1 MNMLTALG
9 ISIGVLIAIWAYVA
23 IGVTAL
29 GLNVW
34 AGIIAW
40 GAFYAAGGGMT
51 GLQKTIASTLSGNV
65 YAFLALLIAGMLGGS
80 VAVTALLVGVIA
92 FLMCVQASVSLL
104 SFIPGAFLGAATW
117 VGAGGDAALSRASIM
132 IPVSLV
138 LGALL
143 GYLSEMIAKK
153 IAKPGPAI

>member
-23 IGVTAL
+23 LGMTAL

-34 AGIIAW
+34 AGVIAW

-51 GLQKTIASTLSGNV
+51 GLQKTIASNLSGNV
-65 YAFLALLIAGMLGGS
+65 YAFLALLIAGQLGGG

-92 FLMCVQASVSLL
+92 FLMCLQAKVSLL

-117 VGAGGDAALSRASIM
+117 VGAGGGAALSRASIM

-138 LGALL
+138 LGAVL
-143 GYLSEMIAKK
+143 GYLSEIGGKK
-153 IAKPGPAI
+153 IAKPAPAM